1 MTHIYV
7 TGCGAVTPAGWG
19 VEALREA
26 VLCGAPL
33 PVQPLAHPGLPQPLS
48 ARPVPAPPGWAAGL
62 LGHPRLR
69 RAGPISRYTLAA
81 AVEALGGET
90 AARAAAAKGPLG
102 VVVCVTAGG
111 VNYTRRFY
119 DETLRDPAAASPL
132 LFPETVFNAA
142 ASHLAAWLG
151 TTAES
156 CTLVGDEGMFLQ
168 GLALAAEWLAQER
181 VHAAVVVGAEE
192 PDWLVAGAQNL
203 FARGTVHTA
212 GAGALALARAPAEA
226 QPGAVLERVTDAFSF
241 TRRCPRPVAAR
252 QMRAQLPAGDVAE
265 WLVVSAGGL
274 PRRDAAERE
283 AWRGW
288 PGPILAPQTVLGA
301 AFNAGAAWQAVLAG
315 DAVGRGAAPAAVVS
329 VVGTDQQAIGARFV
343 AAGAGGW
350 TAGLGG

>member
-7 TGCGAVTPAGWG
+7 TGFGAVSPAGWG
-19 VEALREA
+19 VGALREA
-26 VLCGAPL
+26 VLRGAPL
-33 PVQPLAHPGLPQPLS
+33 PVQPLEHPGLPHPLPV
-48 ARPVPAPPGWAAGL
+48 RPVPAPPGWAAGL
-62 LGHPRLR
+62 FGHPRLR
-69 RAGPISRYTLAA
+69 RAGSVSRYTLAA

-90 AARAAAAKGPLG
+90 AARAVAKGPLG

-132 LFPETVFNAA
+132 VFPETVFNAP

-168 GLALAAEWLAQER
+168 GLALAAEWLAQGR
-181 VHAAVVVGAEE
+181 VPAAVVVGADE
-192 PDWLVAGAQNL
+192 PDWLVAGAQRL
-203 FARGTVHTA
+203 FARGTVHAA
-212 GAGALALARAPAEA
+212 GAGALALARAPADA
-226 QPGAVLERVTDAFSF
+226 QTDTVLERVTDAFSF

-252 QMRAQLPAGDVAE
+252 QMRAQLPAGNADD

-288 PGPILAPQTVLGA
+288 PGRILAPQTLLGV

-315 DAVGRGAAPAAVVS
+315 DAVRRGGAPAAVVS

-343 AAGAGGW
+343 AAGGGGLNAGS
-350 TAGLGG
+350 GG